1 MQVAVAPPEEKSGG
15 LAYKWV
21 VAIVI
26 VIGLFMT
33 ILDSTIVNTAI
44 PKLETS
50 FGVNLTSV
58 QWVLTA
64 YTLAQGVATPLT
76 AYLASRIGN
85 KRLYLVSLLGFTLGS
100 ALCGLAW
107 SLPTLILFRILQAVF
122 GAFISPLA
130 ITLLYNEFPP
140 EERGTAIGFLG
151 VPLLLGPA
159 LGPTL
164 GGYLVTYT
172 GWPLIFYVNVPVGIV
187 GLILAVVYLHDSPAN
202 PVRFDLWGFIF
213 AGTGLAALLY
223 GLSSAEGDGWGSATV
238 LGCIVGGTLL
248 LIIFVILEITRVKQ
262 EKSVLLDLRVFSN
275 LTFTTSQIAAS
286 LVIFALYGGLF
297 VVPVYLQNL
306 RGDSAFQSGLLL
318 LPGSL
323 CSMVAVVLGGRLV
336 DKLGVRAVVIPGL
349 FLLGLALYLLTAVSP
364 YEPYSQMQLGLCIR
378 GFGLGLCLQPLIV
391 SALSEIKPQLLAQ
404 ASAVN
409 TTLRFVV
416 SSLAISVISTYVT
429 AQTNLHYAHIA
440 ETAIP
445 TSPLGHLIT
454 LLEAA
459 FISKGY
465 PASSAL
471 GTAAYEVSLLV
482 QRQAAVEAISDVFW
496 LTLILSGVAV
506 VATIFV
512 GGFKK
517 KQPIPEESLSDEE
530 KKARDEAAMA
540 I

>member
-1 MQVAVAPPEEKSGG
+1 MQVAVASPEKKTWG

-26 VIGLFMT
+26 VFGLFMT

-50 FGVNLTSV
+50 FGVSLTSV

-76 AYLASRIGN
+76 AYLASRVGN
-85 KRLYLVSLLGFTLGS
+85 KRLYLFSLAGFTIGS
-100 ALCGLAW
+100 ALCGLSW
-107 SLPTLILFRILQAVF
+107 SLSTLIVFRILQAVF

-130 ITLLYNEFPP
+130 ITLLYSEFPP

-151 VPLLLGPA
+151 IPILLAPA

-172 GWPLIFYVNVPVGIV
+172 GWQLIFYVNIPVGIV
-187 GLILAVVYLHDSPAN
+187 GLILAAVYLHDSPTQR
-202 PVRFDLWGFIF
+202 VRFDFWGFVFVAI
-213 AGTGLAALLY
+213 GLASLLY
-223 GLSSAEGDGWGSATV
+223 GISSAESDGWGSATV
-238 LGCIVGGTLL
+238 TGCIAGGVFF
-248 LIIFVILEITRVKQ
+248 LIIFVILEIARVKE
-262 EKSVLLDLRVFSN
+262 EKSVLLDLRVFAN
-275 LTFTTSQIAAS
+275 LTFTTSQIATS
-286 LVIFALYGGLF
+286 LVTFALFGGLF

-306 RGDSAFQSGLLL
+306 RGESAFQSGLLL

-336 DKLGVRAVVIPGL
+336 DKIGVRAVVIPGL
-349 FLLGLALYLLTAVSP
+349 FILGLALYLLTAVSP
-364 YEPYSQMQLGLCIR
+364 YEPYDQMQIGLCIR
-378 GFGLGLCLQPLIV
+378 GFGIGLCLQPLIV
-391 SALSEIKPQLLAQ
+391 SALSQIKPQLLSQ
-404 ASAVN
+404 ASSVN

-416 SSLAISVISTYVT
+416 SSLAVSVVSTYVT
-429 AQTNLHYAHIA
+429 SRTTLHYAHIA
-440 ETAIP
+440 ETATP
-445 TSPLGHLIT
+445 SSPLGHLIT

-465 PASSAL
+465 PAQSAL
-471 GTAAYEVSLLV
+471 ATAAREVSLLV

-496 LTLILSGVAV
+496 LTLILSGVAI
-506 VATIFV
+506 VASVFV

-517 KQPIPEESLSDEE
+517 KQIIEEENLTDEE

-540 I
+540 V